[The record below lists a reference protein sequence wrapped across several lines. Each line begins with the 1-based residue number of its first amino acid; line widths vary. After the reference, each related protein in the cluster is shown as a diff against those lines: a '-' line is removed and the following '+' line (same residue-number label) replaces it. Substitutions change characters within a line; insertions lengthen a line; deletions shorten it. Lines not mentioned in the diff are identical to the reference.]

1 MALITQ
7 AEFSRQIGV
16 SKPYIHKLVKK
27 GIIRLRDG
35 KVDTEQAQAAMKANA
50 DPANVLREDSPPEV
64 IPAAGSAGS
73 AGGGVDFI
81 TARTM
86 REAFRAKLAKLEYE
100 EKSGKLTD
108 AARVRNDAFKAGRII
123 RDELLAISDRLAD
136 VLAAE
141 DDPATVRKVIF
152 DELELVLN
160 RISKQG

>member
-7 AEFSRQIGV
+7 AEFARQLEV

-27 GIIRLRDG
+27 GIIKLRNG
-35 KVDTEQAQAAMKANA
+35 KVDTEQALAAMKANA
-50 DPANVLREDSPPEV
+50 DPANALREESPAEV
-64 IPAAGSAGS
+64 IPAGGNAAGA
-73 AGGGVDFI
+73 VDFV

-108 AARVRNDAFKAGRII
+108 AGKVRNDAFKAGRII
-123 RDELLAISDRLAD
+123 RDELLAIPDRLAD

-141 DDPATVRKVIF
+141 DDPGSVRQIIF
-152 DELELVLN
+152 EELEKVLN

>member
-7 AEFSRQIGV
+7 AEFARQLEV

-27 GIIRLRDG
+27 GIIKLRNG
-35 KVDTEQAQAAMKANA
+35 KVDTEQALAAMKANA
-50 DPANVLREDSPPEV
+50 DPANALREESPSEV
-64 IPAAGSAGS
+64 IPAVGNTAGA
-73 AGGGVDFI
+73 VDFV

-108 AARVRNDAFKAGRII
+108 AGKVRNDAFKAGRII
-123 RDELLAISDRLAD
+123 RDELLAIPDRLAD

-141 DDPATVRKVIF
+141 DDPGSVRQIIF
-152 DELELVLN
+152 EELEKVLN
-160 RISKQG
+160 RISEQG

>member
-35 KVDTEQAQAAMKANA
+35 KVDTEQARAAMKANA
-50 DPANVLREDSPPEV
+50 DPASLLREDSPPEV
-64 IPAAGSAGS
+64 IPAAGSA
-73 AGGGVDFI
+73 AGGVDFI

-123 RDELLAISDRLAD
+123 RDELLAIPDRLAD

-141 DDPATVRKVIF
+141 DDPATVRKIIF